1 MNLNLMKKT
10 VTTMKPT
17 KKLMILN
24 LVMMLGI
31 PLEIRLQKHRRVNLG
46 RKVLK
51 KMRSLS
57 NSLFL
62 KVDILKSLLLS
73 SKAMVRKKHLKLRR
87 SQAKI

>member
-31 PLEIRLQKHRRVNLG
+31 PLEIRLQKHRKVNLV

-51 KMRSLS
+51 KMGSLS